1 MSLNQIMSSATTGL
15 MAAQTG
21 LRAVSDNIANVNT
34 AGYVRKTV
42 QQQPLVSAGL
52 GVGVDV
58 SKVLLASDVYLQRAA
73 MTAKASAAQSAA
85 IANSLDRAQGLF
97 GDPSTATSFFAKLD
111 SLYAAFSAS
120 ADDPASGVRRSAT
133 LDGINDFLSESSRIS
148 ASLGSLISEADSRI
162 AADVDRVNQLLKEI
176 DSLNGDVVRAK
187 VTGDATGAEMI
198 QTGLIDELGTLIDI
212 SVTRRESGAF
222 VVRASDG
229 VQLAGE
235 GGAATLTYIHSEGAT
250 GEIAVTLPGAAGQ
263 SSLRARLSGGE
274 IRGLLDLRDKE
285 LPAIGEQLAEFV
297 TRAVDELNRAH
308 NAAAAVPPPTSLT
321 GRNTGL
327 DLTTA
332 MSGFTGATNLA
343 VVAPDGTLQKQIAI
357 DFSAGS
363 MSVDGGPATAFTP
376 ASFLASLNTA
386 LGADGSASFS
396 NGVLS
401 LSANGG
407 NGLAF
412 AEDTAAPSGKAGK
425 SFSHFFG
432 LNDLI
437 TSDGFANYDTG
448 LSAADAHGFTPGDTV
463 TFRLANSDG
472 SRIRDISVAVP
483 AGGTMQDLLD
493 ALNAPASGLGVYGRF
508 SLDGN
513 GAMTYAPNTAGGA
526 SISVISDDTERG
538 VGGPSITEL
547 FGIGAAQRN
556 GRAGRFSVRADISAD
571 PAKMALAT
579 MDLSQDAAGHPV
591 LSKGDGSGALLLARA
606 GETTA
611 KFDPAGGLGGVSMSV
626 NRYASEL
633 AGSIGR
639 RSDAAASRR
648 DTAQAVA
655 AEATSRRAS
664 VEGVNLDEELISM
677 TTYQQAFNA
686 SARVVQ
692 ASKDMFDILV
702 GMLR

>member
-73 MTAKASAAQSAA
+73 MTANASAAQSAA

-97 GDPSTATSFFAKLD
+97 GDPSTATSFFARLD

-133 LDGINDFLSESSRIS
+133 LDTINDFLSESSRIS

-176 DSLNGDVVRAK
+176 DDNNATVVRAK

-198 QTGLIDELGTLIDI
+198 QTGLINELGTLIDI

-235 GGAATLTYIHSEGAT
+235 GGAATLEYIHSEGAT

-308 NAAAAVPPPTSLT
+308 NASAAVPPPTSLT

-363 MSVDGGPATAFTP
+363 LSVDGGPATAFTP
-376 ASFLASLNTA
+376 ASFLGALNAA
-386 LGADGSASFS
+386 LGTDGSASFS
-396 NGVLS
+396 NGALS
-401 LSANGG
+401 LSATGG

-412 AEDTAAPSGKAGK
+412 ADDAANPSSKAGRG
-425 SFSHFFG
+425 FSHFFG

-437 TSDGFANYDTG
+437 TSEGLANFDTG
-448 LSAADAHGFTPGDTV
+448 LAATDPHGFTPGDTV

-483 AGGTMQDLLD
+483 AGGTMQDLLN
-493 ALNAPASGLGVYGRF
+493 ALNAPVGGLGVYGTF
-508 SLDGN
+508 SLDAN

-526 SISVISDDTERG
+526 GISVISDDTERG

-547 FGIGAAQRN
+547 FGIGTSQRN
-556 GRAGRFSVRADISAD
+556 GRAGRFSVRSDISAD
-571 PAKMALAT
+571 PARMALAT
-579 MDLSQDAAGHPV
+579 MDLSQDAAGNPV
-591 LSKGDGSGALLLARA
+591 LSKGDGSGALLLAGA

-611 KFDPAGGLGGVSMSV
+611 SFDPAGGLGGVAMSV

-639 RSDAAASRR
+639 RADAAASRR